1 MTDSDTSPQLKIWL
15 RIAVICGILASICY
29 TLSTMVPLPFRIDYN
44 LFFAFGPLL
53 MASVFAIYHY
63 LKAECE
69 SIALQMATIFL
80 IAAGIAF
87 TMMATMQGS
96 IRHSFRE
103 EMSAVEA
110 DEARAEIRTRFLGVD
125 STQLG
130 LDMAFDI
137 FISSG
142 TFLLGLALIRHPR
155 FGWWF
160 AIPAMAVA
168 ATGLTLNTITFPE
181 NSGVAGYVDPGPF
194 FSVVYGLIVLQL
206 IRCWAGWNPP
216 TTAQAQRT

>member
-1 MTDSDTSPQLKIWL
+1 MTETESTPQLRSWL
-15 RIAVICGILASICY
+15 SIAVICGVLASICY

-53 MASVFAIYHY
+53 MASVFGIYNY
-63 LKAECE
+63 LKAERD
-69 SIALQMATIFL
+69 SIALQIAALFL

-96 IRHSFRE
+96 IRHSFRG
-103 EMSAVEA
+103 EMSAVVEE
-110 DEARAEIRTRFLGVD
+110 DARAEIRARFLGVD

-137 FISSG
+137 FISTG
-142 TFLLGLALIRHPR
+142 TFLLGLALAKHPK

-160 AIPAMAVA
+160 AAPAMAVSA
-168 ATGLTLNTITFPE
+168 AGLILNTITFPE

-194 FSVVYGLIVLQL
+194 FSIVFGLIVLQL
-206 IRCWAGWNPP
+206 IRIMFGWNPRP
-216 TTAQAQRT
+216 TTHA

>member
-1 MTDSDTSPQLKIWL
+1 MTNSEPMPQLKIFL
-15 RIAVICGILASICY
+15 RIAVICGVLASVCY
-29 TLSTMVPLPFRIDYN
+29 ILSTMVSLPFRVDYI

-53 MASVFAIYHY
+53 MASVFGMYNY
-63 LKAECE
+63 LKAEKD
-69 SIALQMATIFL
+69 SIALQMAALFL

-96 IRHSFRE
+96 IRHAFRG
-103 EMSAVEA
+103 EMSAVVD

-142 TFLLGLALIRHPR
+142 TFLLGLALASHSR

-160 AIPAMAVA
+160 AAPAMAVSA
-168 ATGLTLNTITFPE
+168 LGLTLNTITFPE

-194 FSVVYGLIVLQL
+194 FSIVFGVIVVQL
-206 IRCWAGWNPP
+206 IRIMLSRNTHSANH
-216 TTAQAQRT
+216 A